1 MNTDH
6 EELESLRSTVAEL
19 SARLDAM
26 ERRNDVAVAP
36 DVVVDGPM
44 SRRHALRAAGVLAAG
59 AIAGG
64 AGVLASAS
72 PAAAT
77 AGVFDSISVTTTGTD
92 RAVTVVAASGPGVA
106 VYADRAALH
115 LDPSGAAPADRAG
128 VDFIKGEVTCDSNG
142 DVWLCT
148 QNTLYTSILGHPIRV
163 LGAWRKLGGP
173 SSAGAFHALTPGRV
187 HDSRPTRG
195 GAGPMAA
202 NLGSGAT
209 GAARTISIADS
220 IDPTT
225 GATAVTD
232 FVPYG
237 ATAVAANVT
246 VTNTVGSGFL
256 SINPGG
262 DTAAH
267 ASTINWFGSGQNI
280 ANGVVLTLDATRQVT
295 VLCGSGATPSTNF
308 IIDVT
313 GYWM

>member
-1 MNTDH
+1 
-6 EELESLRSTVAEL
+6 
-19 SARLDAM
+19 
-26 ERRNDVAVAP
+26 
-36 DVVVDGPM
+36 
-44 SRRHALRAAGVLAAG
+44 
-59 AIAGG
+59 
-64 AGVLASAS
+64 
-72 PAAAT
+72 
-77 AGVFDSISVTTTGTD
+77 
-92 RAVTVVAASGPGVA
+92 
-106 VYADRAALH
+106 
-115 LDPSGAAPADRAG
+115 
-128 VDFIKGEVTCDSNG
+128 
-142 DVWLCT
+142 
-148 QNTLYTSILGHPIRV
+148 
-163 LGAWRKLGGP
+163 
-173 SSAGAFHALTPGRV
+173 
-187 HDSRPTRG
+187 
-195 GAGPMAA
+195 MAA

-267 ASTINWFGSGQNI
+267 ASTIHWVGSGQNI
-280 ANGVVLTLDATRQVT
+280 ANGGVLALEATRQVT